1 MLQKELFKMHQKQ
14 LAIWSIIKPQTLQ
27 LSQTTIKLQGPCHE
41 VIHALETKSV
51 SKKRYIF
58 SSKKAVNYRRADN
71 NGISKDDKFVPQN
84 TKSTI

>member
-41 VIHALETKSV
+41 VIHALETK
-51 SKKRYIF
+51 KKKDIY
-58 SSKKAVNYRRADN
+58 SQKKKAVNYRRADN
-71 NGISKDDKFVPQN
+71 NGISKDDKFVP
-84 TKSTI
+84 